1 MTAKLESLQ
10 PESLQDQLYSPV
22 KHHAP
27 AMLKYGQF
35 SGMHPPHSKSTGIP
49 SLLLKEPMPFHL
61 LPQHSP
67 QQNQSMVGPY
77 STSKGSSKTLLQ
89 RFQEQLSTNSSE
101 KMAEMALIKE
111 CDIEKFAQDNLNLHS
126 KGIFRKKSSVRDM
139 LSWTGNAITRPMLS
153 LARDKAGKKLA
164 IDIFKL
170 VQIYMGDRKA
180 RAGMSLVS

>member
-1 MTAKLESLQ
+1 MQ
-10 PESLQDQLYSPV
+10 PESLQDQIYSPV

-27 AMLKYGQF
+27 PMLKFGGF
-35 SGMHPPHSKSTGIP
+35 SGMHPQQKSGMMSGGI
-49 SLLLKEPMPFHL
+49 SLKDQMQFHL
-61 LPQHSP
+61 LPQ
-67 QQNQSMVGPY
+67 QNQSTHGQY

-89 RFQEQLSTNSSE
+89 RFQEQLSTTSND

-111 CDIEKFAQDNLNLHS
+111 CDIEKFAQDNLNLHC

-153 LARDKAGKKLA
+153 LSRDKAGKKLA
-164 IDIFKL
+164 IDVFKL

-180 RAGMSLVS
+180 RAGMSLVRYLLSFLFSML

>member
-1 MTAKLESLQ
+1 
-10 PESLQDQLYSPV
+10 
-22 KHHAP
+22 
-27 AMLKYGQF
+27 MLKFGGF
-35 SGMHPPHSKSTGIP
+35 SGMHPPPKPTGMMPGI
-49 SLLLKEPMPFHL
+49 SHKEPMPFHL
-61 LPQHSP
+61 LPQQSP
-67 QQNQSMVGPY
+67 HQNQSTLGQY
-77 STSKGSSKTLLQ
+77 SASKGSSKTLMQ

-139 LSWTGNAITRPMLS
+139 LSWTSSAITRPMLS

-164 IDIFKL
+164 IDVFKL

-180 RAGMSLVS
+180 RAGMSLVRSCLNIYFHNGIYYIKLYRTRLLRI